1 MPSNAKHCLN
11 RVAAPAIWA
20 LALATVAPGL
30 TAAPAT
36 QAPDTRAM
44 TPGQRVQA
52 VAEWYRAEHAARAAA
67 APSQDNQPPVLN
79 RFAIE
84 GDVDA
89 QAPAPAA
96 VADLSITDDLAGVQ
110 TWIVTLVGPS
120 GQMVQRVEG
129 VATGQ
134 RRVEGRM
141 SIGAAPVATVP
152 FSRYTEPG
160 TWMVDSLFIS
170 DGAYNGRFYGR
181 EELAAMG
188 RTSFTVRNPGGHD
201 KTGPRLLGGVIES
214 KRVSLSTPPPG
225 TWEGTLPN
233 LSAGM
238 RVVDDGNGTIAGPA
252 DAIAAFCLPDRYA
265 NCVDRFELQ
274 GHANEFGRRSA
285 TLRLGGQP
293 RADQTP
299 GRYLLQYVVLN
310 DQARNMTVLTT
321 SLLGGETDF
330 SQLFPTTSITIEP

>member
-1 MPSNAKHCLN
+1 MSP
-11 RVAAPAIWA
+11 R
-20 LALATVAPGL
+20 
-30 TAAPAT
+30 
-36 QAPDTRAM
+36 
-44 TPGQRVQA
+44 QRVQA
-52 VAEWYRAEHAARAAA
+52 MADWHRSEHAARAAL
-67 APSQDNQPPVLN
+67 APALDNQPPVLN

-89 QAPAPAA
+89 LAPMPAA
-96 VADLSITDDLAGVQ
+96 VANLSITDDIAGVQ

-129 VATGQ
+129 VGTGQ

-160 TWMVDSLFIS
+160 TWTVDSLYIS

-188 RTSFTVRNPGGHD
+188 RTSFTVSNPGGFD
-201 KTGPRLLGGVIES
+201 KTGPRLLGGVIET

-233 LSAGM
+233 LSAGL
-238 RVVDDGNGTIAGPA
+238 RVVDDGNGAIAGPSE
-252 DAIAAFCLPDRYA
+252 AIAAFCLPDRYA

-274 GHANEFGRRSA
+274 AHASEFGRRSA

-299 GRYLLQYVVLN
+299 GRYLLQYIVLN
-310 DQARNMTVLTT
+310 DEARNMTVLT
-321 SLLGGETDF
+321 SQLAGGETDF
-330 SQLFPTTSITIEP
+330 SQLFPGTTITIEP

>member
-1 MPSNAKHCLN
+1 MDTKAPARRNH
-11 RVAAPAIWA
+11 VAAIVGLAATCA
-20 LALATVAPGL
+20 LFGPFLAA
-30 TAAPAT
+30 AAPS
-36 QAPDTRAM
+36 QAPDTRAL
-44 TPGQRVQA
+44 TPRQRVEVLA
-52 VAEWYRAEHAARAAA
+52 DWTRREHAARVAAGA
-67 APSQDNQPPVLN
+67 TLDSQPPSLD
-79 RFAIE
+79 RFTIE

-89 QAPAPAA
+89 QSPLPAA
-96 VADLSITDDLAGVQ
+96 LANLAITDDLSGLQ

-129 VATGQ
+129 VSTGQ
-134 RRVEGRM
+134 RRLEGRV

-152 FSRYTEPG
+152 FSRYSEPG
-160 TWMVDSLFIS
+160 TWTVDSVFIS
-170 DGAYNGRFYGR
+170 DAAYNARFYGR

-188 RTSFTVRNPGGHD
+188 RSSFNVTNKAGFD

-225 TWEGTLPN
+225 TWEGTLPVM
-233 LSAGM
+233 SAAL
-238 RVVDDGNGTIAGPA
+238 RTVDDGNGAIAGPA
-252 DAIAAFCLPDRYA
+252 EAIAAFCLADRYHD
-265 NCVDRFELQ
+265 CVDRFELQ

-321 SLLGGETDF
+321 HLLGGETDF
-330 SQLFPTTSITIEP
+330 SQLFPTTAITIEP